1 MIASVAGRSVQGKR
15 SRRFLILAQGSPN
28 LPAGT
33 LGLVAK
39 VARAIR
45 TDTREDEVR
54 SRVLS
59 LPRRFRGDAADGLAA
74 EWELKVGEDTFTIA
88 VMEGGCFTREG
99 PSLAPA
105 AHLSADPETWLAI
118 DDGSLWG
125 IEAFLARRLS
135 VRGNLDLGA
144 RLQTLFRPHGRERS
158 PFDLEQRDVQVN
170 GLRVSTYVVGEGPTV
185 VILHGLGASKISVL
199 PMLPPLVHAGYRLV
213 VPDLPGH
220 GESDKPRGDYSPR
233 FYARVLRQLLDALGV
248 DRTAVVGN
256 SLGGRV
262 ALEMAVRSP
271 DRVTGLALL
280 DPAVPGFRVRYVL
293 GFTRVIPTEV
303 GAIPF
308 PLREKWMKTAV
319 RRLMADP
326 SRLPAEGFDAAAGEF
341 IRVYRNPAARMA
353 FFDSL
358 RHILIEPP
366 RPFWAWMGRIHVPAL
381 VIWGEEDR
389 LVPVRLA
396 YKLAEALPLAE
407 LVVLPRVGHV
417 PQFEAPEETSG
428 TILRFLAGLPS

>member
-1 MIASVAGRSVQGKR
+1 
-15 SRRFLILAQGSPN
+15 
-28 LPAGT
+28 
-33 LGLVAK
+33 
-39 VARAIR
+39 
-45 TDTREDEVR
+45 
-54 SRVLS
+54 VLS
-59 LPRRFRGDAADGLAA
+59 LPRRFRTDAADGLAA
-74 EWELKVGEDTFTIA
+74 EWELRVGNDTFTVA
-88 VMEGGCFTREG
+88 VMDRECFTREG

-105 AHLSADPETWLAI
+105 ARLTADPPTWLAI

-125 IEAFLARRLS
+125 IEAYLARRLN
-135 VRGNLDLGA
+135 VTGNLDLGA
-144 RLQTLFRPHGRERS
+144 RLQTLFRPHGRDRS
-158 PFDLEQRDVQVN
+158 PFDLEQRDVNVG
-170 GLRVSTYVVGEGPTV
+170 GLKVSTYVVGEGPTV
-185 VILHGLGASKISVL
+185 LVLHGLGASKISVL
-199 PMLPPLVHAGYRLV
+199 PILPPLVHAGHRLV

-233 FYARVLRQLLDALGV
+233 FYARVLRQLLDELGV
-248 DRTAVVGN
+248 ERAAVVGN

-271 DRVTGLALL
+271 DRVTGLGLL

-308 PLREKWMKTAV
+308 PLREAWMKRAV

-326 SRLPAEGFDAAAGEF
+326 SRLPGDSFDAAAAEF
-341 IRVYRNPAARMA
+341 IRIYRNPAARMA

-366 RPFWAWMGRIHVPAL
+366 RPFWGRMGRVRVPAL
-381 VIWGEEDR
+381 VIWGEDDR

-396 YKLAEALPLAE
+396 YKLKDAIPGAE
-407 LVVLPRVGHV
+407 LLVLPKVGHV
-417 PQFEAPEETSG
+417 PQFEAPEETAG
-428 TILRFLAGLPS
+428 TLLRFLAELPR

>member
-1 MIASVAGRSVQGKR
+1 M
-15 SRRFLILAQGSPN
+15 
-28 LPAGT
+28 
-33 LGLVAK
+33 
-39 VARAIR
+39 
-45 TDTREDEVR
+45 
-54 SRVLS
+54 LS
-59 LPRRFRGDAADGLAA
+59 LPRRFRRDAADGLAA
-74 EWELKVGEDTFTIA
+74 EWELRVGGDTFTVA
-88 VMEGGCFTREG
+88 VMDRECFTRQG

-105 AHLSADPETWLAI
+105 ARLTADPETWLAI

-125 IEAFLARRLS
+125 IEAYLARRLAVS
-135 VRGNLDLGA
+135 GNLDLGA
-144 RLQTLFRPHGRERS
+144 RLQTLFRPHGRDRS
-158 PFDLEQRDVQVN
+158 PFDLEQRDVNVG
-170 GLRVSTYVVGEGPTV
+170 GLRVSTYVVGEGPPV
-185 VILHGLGASKISVL
+185 LILHGLGASKISVL
-199 PMLPPLVHAGYRLV
+199 PILPPLVHAGHRLV

-233 FYARVLRQLLDALGV
+233 FYARVLRQLMDALEI
-248 DRTAVVGN
+248 DRAAVVGN

-271 DRVTGLALL
+271 DRVTGLGLL

-308 PLREKWMKTAV
+308 PLREAWMKRAV

-326 SRLPAEGFDAAAGEF
+326 SRLPSDGFDAAAGEF
-341 IRVYRNPAARMA
+341 IRIYRNPAARMA

-366 RPFWAWMGRIHVPAL
+366 RPFWARMARVRVPAV
-381 VIWGEEDR
+381 VIWGEDDR

-396 YKLAEALPLAE
+396 YKLADVLPGAE
-407 LVVLPRVGHV
+407 LLVLPKVGHV
-417 PQFEAPEETSG
+417 PQFEAPEETAG
-428 TILRFLAGLPS
+428 TLLRFLAGLPR

>member
-1 MIASVAGRSVQGKR
+1 
-15 SRRFLILAQGSPN
+15 LI
-28 LPAGT
+28 
-33 LGLVAK
+33 AK
-39 VARAIR
+39 VARTLAR
-45 TDTREDEVR
+45 DTREDEVR

-59 LPRRFRGDAADGLAA
+59 LPRRFRRDAADGLAA
-74 EWELKVGEDTFTIA
+74 EWELKVGEDTFTVA
-88 VMEGGCFTREG
+88 VMEQGCFTREG

-105 AHLSADPETWLAI
+105 ARLTADPETWLAI

-125 IEAFLARRLS
+125 IEAFLARRLT
-135 VRGNLDLGA
+135 VTGNLDLGA
-144 RLQTLFRPHGRERS
+144 RLQTLFRPHGRDRS
-158 PFDLEQRDVQVN
+158 PFDLEQRDVN
-170 GLRVSTYVVGEGPTV
+170 AGGLRISTYVVGEGPTV
-185 VILHGLGASKISVL
+185 LVLHGLGASKISVL
-199 PMLPPLVHAGYRLV
+199 PILPPLVHAGHRLV

-233 FYARVLRQLLDALGV
+233 FYARALRQLLDALEV
-248 DRTAVVGN
+248 ERAAVVGN

-271 DRVTGLALL
+271 DRVTGLGLL

-293 GFTRVIPTEV
+293 GFTRVIPTEM

-308 PLREKWMKTAV
+308 PLREAWMKRAV

-326 SRLPAEGFDAAAGEF
+326 ARLPSAGFDAAAAEF
-341 IRVYRNPAARMA
+341 IRIYRNPAARMA

-366 RPFWAWMGRIHVPAL
+366 RPFWARVGRVRVPAL
-381 VIWGEEDR
+381 VIWGEDDR

-396 YKLAEALPLAE
+396 YKLKEALPGAE
-407 LVVLPRVGHV
+407 LLVLAKVGHV
-417 PQFEAPEETSG
+417 PQFEAPEQTAG
-428 TILRFLAGLPS
+428 TLLRFLAELPR

>member
-1 MIASVAGRSVQGKR
+1 VLGTL
-15 SRRFLILAQGSPN
+15 RFLPKVVRSLAPHTEQ
-28 LPAGT
+28 
-33 LGLVAK
+33 
-39 VARAIR
+39 
-45 TDTREDEVR
+45 DEVR
-54 SRVLS
+54 TRVLS
-59 LPRRFRGDAADGLAA
+59 LPRRFRHDVADGLAA
-74 EWELKVGEDTFTIA
+74 EWELRVGTDTYTIS
-88 VMEGGCFTREG
+88 VMDHGCFTREG
-99 PSLAPA
+99 PSVAPA
-105 AHLSADPETWLAI
+105 ARLTADPDTWLAI

-125 IEAFLARRLS
+125 IEAYLARRLS

-158 PFDLEQRDVQVN
+158 PFDLEQRDVDVN
-170 GLRVSTYVVGEGPTV
+170 GLKISTYEVGEGPTV
-185 VILHGLGASKISVL
+185 LVLHGLGGSKISAL
-199 PMLPPLVHAGYRLV
+199 PMLPPLVHAGYRLI

-233 FYARVLRQLLDALGV
+233 FYARAMRQLLDALAV
-248 DRTAVVGN
+248 DRAAVIGN

-271 DRVTGLALL
+271 DRVTGLGLL

-308 PLREKWMKTAV
+308 PLREAWMRRAV

-326 SRLPAEGFDAAAGEF
+326 SRLPEDGFDAAAAEF
-341 IRVYRNPAARMA
+341 IRIYRNPAARMA

-366 RPFWAWMGRIHVPAL
+366 RPFWAWMGRVRVPTL
-381 VIWGEEDR
+381 VIWGEDDR

-396 YKLAEALPLAE
+396 YKLAEALPGAE
-407 LVVLPRVGHV
+407 LLVLPKVGHV
-417 PQFEAPEETSG
+417 PQFEAPEETAG
-428 TILRFLAGLPS
+428 TLLRFLAGLTG